1 MTSSRGG
8 DHPPARRPLSGIR
21 VLELSTAVAGPI
33 AGCVFADMGAEVIK
47 IESPYART
55 AAHSAEPPAIE
66 GAPDHPYNRTPFFNE
81 LHRGKR
87 HVSLDLANPEGRDL
101 FLALVAKS
109 DVVIENF
116 SPRVLGNLR
125 IDYPDLC
132 EVKPDII
139 LASMPAFG
147 KTGPYA
153 NRGSY
158 GPGVDAMSGLSHLTG
173 YPDRAPGKPAQFYL
187 DQSAGLTAALTV
199 MSALR
204 HRRRTGEGQYIELA
218 MLEGELQLVAP
229 ALQDFEMNGRV
240 QSRIGNRHAWHAPQG
255 VYASAGDD
263 QWLAIAIET
272 DEQWRA
278 FATTLGHPE
287 LAEDER
293 YATEPARHANQDA
306 LDPLISAWTATRT
319 HYEAMHELQRAGVP
333 AGAVLDAPEVATD
346 PQFLHRETLTSVD
359 HPEMGRFPH
368 TRTAWRS
375 RRGNHGVTGP
385 APVFAEATEYVLRT
399 LLDVDEATLAS
410 LYESAVLASEP
421 RGDG

>member
-1 MTSSRGG
+1 MS
-8 DHPPARRPLSGIR
+8 RPLEGIR
-21 VLELSTAVAGPI
+21 VLELTTAVAGPI

-47 IESPYART
+47 IEAPRARPIAHT
-55 AAHSAEPPAIE
+55 AAPPPIE
-66 GAPDHPYNRTPFFNE
+66 GTPDHPYNRAPFFNE

-87 HVSLDLANPEGRDL
+87 HVSMDLANPEGRDL
-101 FLALVAKS
+101 FLKLVAKS
-109 DVVIENF
+109 DVVLENF

-132 EVKPDII
+132 EAKPDII

-173 YPDRAPGKPAQFYL
+173 YPDRTPGKPAQFYL

-229 ALQDFEMNGRV
+229 ALQDFTMNGRV
-240 QSRIGNRHAWHAPQG
+240 QTRIGNRHAWHAPQG
-255 VYASAGDD
+255 VYPSTGDD

-272 DEQWRA
+272 DDQWRA
-278 FATTLGHPE
+278 LATAIGHPE
-287 LAEDER
+287 LAEDDR
-293 YATEPARHANQDA
+293 YATELARHANQDA
-306 LDPLISAWTATRT
+306 IDPLIAAWTATRS
-319 HYEAMHELQRAGVP
+319 HYDAMHQLQAAGVP
-333 AGAVLDAPEVATD
+333 AGAVLDAPEVETD
-346 PQFLHRETLTSVD
+346 PQFLHRETLTWVD
-359 HPEMGRFPH
+359 HPEMGPFPH

-375 RRGNHGVTGP
+375 RRGNHGVAGS
-385 APVFAEATEYVLRT
+385 APLFAEANNYVLRD
-399 LLDVDEATLAS
+399 LLDLDESTAAALHQ
-410 LYESAVLASEP
+410 SAVLATEP
-421 RGDG
+421 HGGR

>member
-1 MTSSRGG
+1 MTTP
-8 DHPPARRPLSGIR
+8 HPLSGIR
-21 VLELSTAVAGPI
+21 VLELTTAVAGPI

-47 IESPYART
+47 IEAPLART
-55 AAHSAEPPAIE
+55 AAAAASPPPIE
-66 GAPDHPYNRTPFFNE
+66 GAPDHPYNRIPFYNE

-87 HVSLDLANPEGRDL
+87 HVSLDLANPEGRTL
-101 FLALVAKS
+101 FLQLVAKS

-116 SPRVLGNLR
+116 SPRVLGNLH

-132 EVKPDII
+132 GVKPDII

-153 NRGSY
+153 DRRSY

-229 ALQDFEMNGRV
+229 ALQDFTMNGRV
-240 QSRIGNRHAWHAPQG
+240 QMRIGNRHAWHAPQG
-255 VYASAGDD
+255 VYPSAGDD
-263 QWLAIAIET
+263 QWIAIAIET
-272 DEQWRA
+272 DDQWRA
-278 FATTLGHPE
+278 LATTLGHPE
-287 LAEDER
+287 LAEDLR
-293 YATEPARHANQDA
+293 YATEPARHANQDTI
-306 LDPLISAWTATRT
+306 DPLIAAWTATRT
-319 HYEAMHELQRAGVP
+319 HYDAMHELQRAGVS
-333 AGAVLDAPEVATD
+333 AGAVLDAPEVETD

-368 TRTAWRS
+368 TRTAWLS
-375 RRGNHGVTGP
+375 RRGHHGVSGP
-385 APVFAEATEYVLRT
+385 APIFAEANNYVLRDI
-399 LLDVDEATLAS
+399 LDIDEPTAAALHAS
-410 LYESAVLASEP
+410 GVLAAEP
-421 RGDG
+421 HGGS